1 MSLCIKKAF
10 DITRD
15 NIVVAQPIVI
25 FMIVISLTTGALYQ
39 QTNKIAYMVFFVA
52 NILLC
57 TAFFSGWFNMI
68 QKTLEHNKKAEKNF
82 YRDDREK
89 AEASFALGK
98 EFFPGVGEYFLPV
111 TFTLV
116 AYVVVYMLLLV
127 AAYKF
132 GMKYLPHPHINWSE
146 FMAAANSTPAQMQK
160 YVASL
165 SFYQLK
171 AMNIWMFFFGAVF
184 CVFSLLTMFLFPA
197 LYNNLSKRDDKKN
210 PYLKSLVLA
219 PFSAFNTNIVFVF
232 RHFLGSVSLLI
243 FLLFLNIIMS
253 VLSLVF
259 SLNIVLTV
267 FGLLLSFYV
276 MTYALVLIF
285 LYYDENK

>member
-10 DITRD
+10 NITRD
-15 NIVVAQPIVI
+15 NIVIAQPIVI

-132 GMKYLPHPHINWSE
+132 GMKYLPHPHINWGE

-171 AMNIWMFFFGAVF
+171 AMKIW
-184 CVFSLLTMFLFPA
+184 
-197 LYNNLSKRDDKKN
+197 
-210 PYLKSLVLA
+210 
-219 PFSAFNTNIVFVF
+219 
-232 RHFLGSVSLLI
+232 
-243 FLLFLNIIMS
+243 
-253 VLSLVF
+253 
-259 SLNIVLTV
+259 
-267 FGLLLSFYV
+267 V
-276 MTYALVLIF
+276 MTKKIRI
-285 LYYDENK
+285 